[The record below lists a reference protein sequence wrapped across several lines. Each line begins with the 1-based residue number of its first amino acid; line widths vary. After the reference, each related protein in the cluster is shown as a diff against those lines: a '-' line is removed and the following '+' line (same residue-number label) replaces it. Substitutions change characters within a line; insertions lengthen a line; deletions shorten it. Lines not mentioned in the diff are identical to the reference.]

1 MATASALPACAD
13 LGRSA
18 SALTSPPLLQEGQE
32 AGSDEEEEEPLVT
45 EDLGPEARK

>member
-32 AGSDEEEEEPLVT
+32 AGSDEEEEPLVT